1 MVSQPSFLYASDQP
15 VTNSAVPKECHY
27 EEDEPQINIDEEDLI
42 ENNHNDYGNAFNI
55 FNEFILK

>member
-1 MVSQPSFLYASDQP
+1 MSF
-15 VTNSAVPKECHY
+15 

-55 FNEFILK
+55 FDEFILK